1 METRRFQIY
10 KCPVCD
16 TVVEV
21 LHQWSMEL
29 VCCGPAMVAVRAK
42 TRRDDGWADHAPTIQ
57 DTPGGCRVA
66 IGGSHHPVA
75 GLPDRRCSGCRVAIG
90 GSHHTM
96 TKSHRIEWI
105 ELVAD
110 GRSHRQFLAPGQ
122 PASVVFAVKPAIAAV
137 RAYCTVHGLWQ
148 SQIPIP
154 KAAQSPKSG

>member
-66 IGGSHHPVA
+66 IGGSHHP
-75 GLPDRRCSGCRVAIG
+75 
-90 GSHHTM
+90 M

>member
-29 VCCGPAMVAVRAK
+29 VCCGPAMVAIRAK
-42 TRRDDGWADHAPTIQ
+42 TRKQEGWEDHAPSVQ
-57 DTPGGCRVA
+57 DIPGGCRVA
-66 IGGSHHPVA
+66 VGHSPHP
-75 GLPDRRCSGCRVAIG
+75 
-90 GSHHTM
+90 M

-110 GRSHRQFLAPGQ
+110 GRSHRQFLSPSQ
-122 PASVVFAVKPAIAAV
+122 PAEVVFAVKPATSTV
-137 RAYCTVHGLWQ
+137 RVYCTIHGLWQ
-148 SQIPIP
+148 STVPSSKTGP
-154 KAAQSPKSG
+154 SPKPGQTRLVRS